1 MQTKQCC
8 TPTLMTGRTQQCPHD
23 GQAGAQLGSCREEA
37 ADILEGRQA
46 TALPIIH
53 RKAADTHLC
62 QLEGFAGLQHG
73 AEVYAGA
80 IVEQQGH
87 GAFHRMDS
95 SAWHSLQD
103 LPTACMQPM

>member
-37 ADILEGRQA
+37 ADILEGRPA

-62 QLEGFAGLQHG
+62 QLEGFAGL
-73 AEVYAGA
+73 
-80 IVEQQGH
+80 QGH